1 VLIVDAIEQIIRAL
15 VMVGLL
21 IAVVL
26 VMAALFMIVFN
37 LATGI
42 DDQIQE

>member
-1 VLIVDAIEQIIRAL
+1 MDAVEQIIRAVL
-15 VMVGLL
+15 MVGAL
-21 IAVVL
+21 IVVVL
-26 VMAALFMIVFN
+26 LLAALFMIVFN

>member
-1 VLIVDAIEQIIRAL
+1 MDAIEQIVRAVLMVGAL
-15 VMVGLL
+15 VV
-21 IAVVL
+21 VVL
-26 VMAALFMIVFN
+26 LLAALFMIVFN

>member
-1 VLIVDAIEQIIRAL
+1 MDAIEQIVRAL

-21 IAVVL
+21 LVVVM

>member
-1 VLIVDAIEQIIRAL
+1 MDTIEQIVRAVLMVGAL
-15 VMVGLL
+15 VVVMLL
-21 IAVVL
+21 L
-26 VMAALFMIVFN
+26 AALFMIVFN